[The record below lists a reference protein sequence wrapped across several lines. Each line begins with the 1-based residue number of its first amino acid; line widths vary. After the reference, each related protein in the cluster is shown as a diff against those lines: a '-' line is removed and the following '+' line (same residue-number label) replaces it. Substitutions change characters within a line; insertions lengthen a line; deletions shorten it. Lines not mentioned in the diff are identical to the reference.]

1 MITVSISIFYAAGR
15 GALSYIKERTAIS
28 MKIPFKRNVQENA
41 AASDAGSAGEIEIHE
56 NSGSKSS
63 NAKNFLKK
71 LKPKSKKGWI
81 LIIIVLLL
89 AAAAII
95 LLSRHGGAVKNVNDG
110 YITDTVQYRD
120 INSSITGSGTLA
132 AANQYS
138 VKSLVSGTILS
149 DTFEE
154 GDTVAQDT
162 VLYNIDSSDSAN
174 SLEQA
179 QLSLEKAQRDYDN
192 VVKDSADLTITSP
205 SAGQVISYEVE
216 VGDDVRAGDT
226 VATVRDASTMKLK
239 VYFPADDAESMYS
252 GQTAKVTLD
261 STFETLTGTVTNVS
275 KANTVLSGNMI
286 VREVTINVSNP
297 GGISTS
303 QTATASVGSV
313 TSTNSG
319 TFEYK
324 SEKKVTAD
332 IAGTVSRRYV
342 AEGANVSS
350 GQALILLTSDDQAN
364 SVQNAADS
372 VRNAELQLSD
382 ANKRLEDYTITSP
395 IQGTIVD
402 KKVKAGEKI
411 EANTELC
418 TIYDLSYLEM
428 TLSVDELDISSI
440 EVGQSVKITADAV
453 EDKEYV
459 GEVTKVSVAG
469 TNSGSATTYPVTIRI
484 DETEGLLPGM
494 NVDAEISLES
504 AEHVLSIPAA
514 ALQRG
519 NTVLV
524 PDDAAN
530 GGNSVNTDNMNNPNN
545 ANNPNNSKPDDGSAD
560 KNDAPDGA
568 SPSAGSAAVNGYI
581 SVEVEVGI
589 SDGDYVQILSGLSEG
604 DTIAYLPAASG
615 SSGEMM
621 MMGGEMPAGGAP
633 GGGGMPSGGGGAP
646 GGGPMG

>member
-1 MITVSISIFYAAGR
+1 
-15 GALSYIKERTAIS
+15 
-28 MKIPFKRNVQENA
+28 MKIPFKRNSQENA
-41 AASDAGSAGEIEIHE
+41 ASSDAGSAEEIEIHE

-63 NAKNFLKK
+63 NAKKFLKK

-89 AAAAII
+89 AAAAIV

-226 VATVRDASTMKLK
+226 VATVRDSSTMKLK

-261 STFETLTGTVTNVS
+261 STFEMLTGTVTNVS

-313 TSTNSG
+313 TSTSSG

-324 SEKKVTAD
+324 SEKKVTAE

-530 GGNSVNTDNMNNPNN
+530 GSNSGNTNNINNT
-545 ANNPNNSKPDDGSAD
+545 KPDDGSAD
-560 KNDAPDGA
+560 KKDAPDGA
-568 SPSAGSAAVNGYI
+568 SSQGSAAVSGYT

-621 MMGGEMPAGGAP
+621 MMMGGEMPAGGAP
-633 GGGGMPSGGGGAP
+633 SGGGGMPSGGGGAP